1 MNLKIFFILL
11 IGIFV
16 TCVTSYLSDGTSL
29 ENFDDLES
37 NSDYMKRYSYLKGGI
52 RWKKPN
58 YRNNRYLKGG
68 IRWKRRNYLK
78 GGLRF

>member
-1 MNLKIFFILL
+1 MDVKFILIFL
-11 IGIFV
+11 IGVLI
-16 TCVTSYLSDGTSL
+16 TCANGYFSDESGLESL
-29 ENFDDLES
+29 DDLES
-37 NSDYMKRYSYLKGGI
+37 NSDLMKRYSYLKGGV